1 MRLEVTQE
9 HSIAIAHVAG
19 ELDMANRSR
28 FADEVLGKMADESS
42 ALVVDLTELQYIDS
56 AGVRSLFEIAKTLK
70 LREQL
75 FAIAVPEGSPLRSVL
90 KITQVEDV
98 AAICPSRQDA
108 LELASL
114 EATPPP
120 TDAG

>member
-9 HSIAIAHVAG
+9 DSIAIAHVAG
-19 ELDMANRSR
+19 ELDMANRSH
-28 FADEVLGKMADESS
+28 FADEVLGKMADESA

-70 LREQL
+70 MREQF
-75 FAIAVPEGSPLRSVL
+75 FAIAVLEASPLRNVL

-98 AAICPSRQDA
+98 AAICPTRQDA

-114 EATPPP
+114 QARPPP
-120 TDAG
+120 TDAA